1 MIGMSVPLSLDLRSR
16 ILKAYLAGEGS
27 FTRLAARFGV
37 GEASVNR
44 ILRLHRET
52 GKVEPRPHGGGQTP
66 LIGPD
71 DAEALAE
78 LVQSHPDGTIDEL
91 TAAWN
96 KRMRPKVTH
105 SSMLRAL
112 HRFGFT
118 PKERPSRR
126 ARPSARKSKK
136 NAKRSRI

>member
-1 MIGMSVPLSLDLRSR
+1 MIVVPVPLSVDLRSR

-27 FTRLAARFGV
+27 FTQLAARFGV

-52 GKVEPRPHGGGQTP
+52 GKVEPRPHGGGQAP

-71 DAEALAE
+71 DAEALADI
-78 LVQSHPDGTIDEL
+78 VRSNPDGTVDEL

-96 KRMRPKVTH
+96 KRMRPKVTR

-118 PKERPSRR
+118 PKKRPSRR
-126 ARPSARKSKK
+126 AKPSARKSRR
-136 NAKRSRI
+136 NAQPSRS